1 MDIKQAAL
9 PTAAA
14 QTADE
19 SAPMVRRRILAAGV
33 SGAALSL
40 LPWLSDRAGAQAR
53 TAPPT
58 SGGAT
63 TATTPATTTP
73 PTTVAPAPTT
83 TAPPKRPT
91 TADIELL
98 AVAQSIEL
106 AIRDLYD
113 AALGA
118 KSFEGA
124 TAEAVTAIREAHEAY
139 AQSIS
144 GLIGSDAKGLRSEK
158 LYNAQRSNFTGS
170 TTSVAQ
176 AAAKLENV
184 ASATHLE
191 ILGSLIGIDAAAL
204 IASVL
209 VVEARHATVLNT
221 IAGASTLSNQLAND
235 GVALSPADYPV
246 K

>member
-14 QTADE
+14 HTAGD
-19 SAPMVRRRILAAGV
+19 SAPLARRRILAAGA

-58 SGGAT
+58 SGGE
-63 TATTPATTTP
+63 
-73 PTTVAPAPTT
+73 TVIAPAPTT
-83 TAPPKRPT
+83 TPAPKRPT
-91 TADIELL
+91 AADIELL
-98 AVAQSIEL
+98 AVAQTIEL

-113 AALGA
+113 AALA
-118 KSFEGA
+118 ANSFEGA

-144 GLIGSDAKGLRSEK
+144 GLIGADAPGIRSDK
-158 LYNAQRSNFTGS
+158 LYNAQRSNFSGS
-170 TTSVAQ
+170 AAAVAQ
-176 AAAKLENV
+176 AAADLENV
-184 ASATHLE
+184 ACATHID
-191 ILGSLIGIDAAAL
+191 ILGSLIGVDATGL
-204 IASVL
+204 IASIL
-209 VVEARHATVLNT
+209 VVEARHATVLNI
-221 IAGASTLSNQLAND
+221 IAGATTLSNQLASD

>member
-1 MDIKQAAL
+1 MA
-9 PTAAA
+9 
-14 QTADE
+14 
-19 SAPMVRRRILAAGV
+19 RRRVLAAGV

-58 SGGAT
+58 SGGETVIA
-63 TATTPATTTP
+63 
-73 PTTVAPAPTT
+73 PTPTT
-83 TAPPKRPT
+83 TAPPPKRPT
-91 TADIELL
+91 AADIELL

-113 AALGA
+113 AALA
-118 KSFEGA
+118 ANSFEGA

-144 GLIGSDAKGLRSEK
+144 GLIGADAPGIRSDK
-158 LYNAQRSNFTGS
+158 LYNAQRSNFSGS
-170 TTSVAQ
+170 ATAVAQ
-176 AAAKLENV
+176 AAADLENV
-184 ASATHLE
+184 ACATHLD
-191 ILGSLIGIDAAAL
+191 ILGSLIGVDATGL
-204 IASVL
+204 IASIL
-209 VVEARHATVLNT
+209 VVEARHATVLNI
-221 IAGASTLSNQLAND
+221 IAGASTLSNQLASD

>member
-14 QTADE
+14 HTAGD
-19 SAPMVRRRILAAGV
+19 SAPLARRRILAAGA

-58 SGGAT
+58 SGGE
-63 TATTPATTTP
+63 
-73 PTTVAPAPTT
+73 TVIAPAPTT
-83 TAPPKRPT
+83 TPAPKRPT
-91 TADIELL
+91 AADIELL
-98 AVAQSIEL
+98 AVAQTIEL

-113 AALGA
+113 AALA
-118 KSFEGA
+118 ANSFEGA

-144 GLIGSDAKGLRSEK
+144 GLIGADAPGIRSDK
-158 LYNAQRSNFTGS
+158 LYNAQRSNFSGS
-170 TTSVAQ
+170 ATAVAQ
-176 AAAKLENV
+176 AAADLENV
-184 ASATHLE
+184 ACATHLD
-191 ILGSLIGIDAAAL
+191 ILGSLIGVDATGL
-204 IASVL
+204 IASIL
-209 VVEARHATVLNT
+209 VVEARHATVLNI
-221 IAGASTLSNQLAND
+221 IAGASTLSNQLASD

>member
-14 QTADE
+14 HTAGE
-19 SAPMVRRRILAAGV
+19 SAPMARRRVLAAGV

-58 SGGAT
+58 SGGETVIA
-63 TATTPATTTP
+63 
-73 PTTVAPAPTT
+73 PTPTT
-83 TAPPKRPT
+83 TAPPTATPPPPPPKRPT
-91 TADIELL
+91 APDIELL
-98 AVAQSIEL
+98 AVAQTIEL

-113 AALGA
+113 VALAA
-118 KSFEGA
+118 KSFEGE
-124 TAEAVTAIREAHEAY
+124 TAEAITAIREAHEAY

-144 GLIGSDAKGLRSEK
+144 GLIGANAPGIRSDK
-158 LYNAQRSNFTGS
+158 LYNAQRSNFSGS
-170 TTSVAQ
+170 AAAVAQ
-176 AAAKLENV
+176 AAADLENV
-184 ASATHLE
+184 AVATHLD
-191 ILGSLIGIDAAAL
+191 ILGSLIGVDATGL
-204 IASVL
+204 IASIL
-209 VVEARHATVLNT
+209 VVEARHATVLNI
-221 IAGASTLSNQLAND
+221 IAGASTLSNQLASD

>member
-14 QTADE
+14 HTAGE
-19 SAPMVRRRILAAGV
+19 SAPMARRRVLAAGV

-58 SGGAT
+58 SGGETVIA
-63 TATTPATTTP
+63 
-73 PTTVAPAPTT
+73 PTPTT
-83 TAPPKRPT
+83 TAPPPPPKRPT
-91 TADIELL
+91 AADIELL
-98 AVAQSIEL
+98 AVAQTIEL

-113 AALGA
+113 VALAA
-118 KSFEGA
+118 KSFEGE
-124 TAEAVTAIREAHEAY
+124 TAEAITAIREAHEAY

-144 GLIGSDAKGLRSEK
+144 GLIGANAPGIRSDK
-158 LYNAQRSNFTGS
+158 LYNAQRSNFSGS
-170 TTSVAQ
+170 AAAVAQ
-176 AAAKLENV
+176 AAADLENV
-184 ASATHLE
+184 AVATHLD
-191 ILGSLIGIDAAAL
+191 ILGSLIGVDATGL
-204 IASVL
+204 IASIL
-209 VVEARHATVLNT
+209 VVEARHATVLNI
-221 IAGASTLSNQLAND
+221 IAGASTLSNQLASD

>member
-14 QTADE
+14 HTAGE
-19 SAPMVRRRILAAGV
+19 SAPMARRRILAAGV
-33 SGAALSL
+33 SGAALSM

-58 SGGAT
+58 SGSETVT
-63 TATTPATTTP
+63 T
-73 PTTVAPAPTT
+73 PAPTT
-83 TAPPKRPT
+83 TAAAPKRPT

-113 AALGA
+113 ATLAA
-118 KSFEGA
+118 NSFEGS
-124 TAEAVTAIREAHEAY
+124 TAEAITAIREAHEAY

-144 GLIGSDAKGLRSEK
+144 GLIGSDAPGIRSDK
-158 LYNAQRSNFTGS
+158 LYNAQRSNFSGS
-170 TTSVAQ
+170 AAAVAQ
-176 AAAKLENV
+176 SAADLENV
-184 ASATHLE
+184 AVATHID
-191 ILGSLIGIDAAAL
+191 ILGSLIGVDATGL
-204 IASVL
+204 IASIL

-221 IAGASTLSNQLAND
+221 IAGASTLSNQLASD

>member
-14 QTADE
+14 HTAGD
-19 SAPMVRRRILAAGV
+19 SAPLARRRILAAGA

-58 SGGAT
+58 SGGE
-63 TATTPATTTP
+63 
-73 PTTVAPAPTT
+73 TVIAPAPTT
-83 TAPPKRPT
+83 TPAPKRPT
-91 TADIELL
+91 AADIELL
-98 AVAQSIEL
+98 AVAQTIEL

-113 AALGA
+113 AALA
-118 KSFEGA
+118 ANSFEGA
-124 TAEAVTAIREAHEAY
+124 TAQAVTAIREAHEAY

-144 GLIGSDAKGLRSEK
+144 GLIGADAPGIRSDK
-158 LYNAQRSNFTGS
+158 LYNAQRSNFSGS
-170 TTSVAQ
+170 AAAVAQ
-176 AAAKLENV
+176 AAADLENV
-184 ASATHLE
+184 ACATHID
-191 ILGSLIGIDAAAL
+191 ILGSLIGVDATGL
-204 IASVL
+204 IASIL
-209 VVEARHATVLNT
+209 VVEARHATVLNI
-221 IAGASTLSNQLAND
+221 IAGASTLSNQLASD

>member
-14 QTADE
+14 HTAGD
-19 SAPMVRRRILAAGV
+19 SAPLARRRILAAGA

-58 SGGAT
+58 SGGE
-63 TATTPATTTP
+63 
-73 PTTVAPAPTT
+73 TVIAPAPTT
-83 TAPPKRPT
+83 TPAPKRPT
-91 TADIELL
+91 AADIELL
-98 AVAQSIEL
+98 AVAQTIEL

-113 AALGA
+113 AALA
-118 KSFEGA
+118 ANSFEGA

-144 GLIGSDAKGLRSEK
+144 GLIGADAPGIRSDK
-158 LYNAQRSNFTGS
+158 LYNAQRSNFSGS
-170 TTSVAQ
+170 AAAVAQ
-176 AAAKLENV
+176 AAADLENV
-184 ASATHLE
+184 ACATHLD
-191 ILGSLIGIDAAAL
+191 ILGSLIGVDATGL
-204 IASVL
+204 IASIL
-209 VVEARHATVLNT
+209 VVEARHATVLNI
-221 IAGASTLSNQLAND
+221 IAGASTLSNQLASD

>member
-1 MDIKQAAL
+1 MA
-9 PTAAA
+9 
-14 QTADE
+14 
-19 SAPMVRRRILAAGV
+19 RRRVLAAGV

-58 SGGAT
+58 SGGETVIA
-63 TATTPATTTP
+63 
-73 PTTVAPAPTT
+73 PTPTT
-83 TAPPKRPT
+83 TAPPPPPKRPT
-91 TADIELL
+91 AADIELL

-113 AALGA
+113 AALA
-118 KSFEGA
+118 ANSFEGA

-144 GLIGSDAKGLRSEK
+144 GLIGADAPGIRSDK
-158 LYNAQRSNFTGS
+158 LYNAQRSNFSGS
-170 TTSVAQ
+170 ATAVAQ
-176 AAAKLENV
+176 AAADLENV
-184 ASATHLE
+184 ACATHLD
-191 ILGSLIGIDAAAL
+191 ILGSLIGVDATGL
-204 IASVL
+204 IASIL
-209 VVEARHATVLNT
+209 VVEARHATVLNI
-221 IAGASTLSNQLAND
+221 IAGASTLSNQLASD

>member
-14 QTADE
+14 HTTGD
-19 SAPMVRRRILAAGV
+19 SAPMARRRILAAGV

-58 SGGAT
+58 SGGET
-63 TATTPATTTP
+63 LI
-73 PTTVAPAPTT
+73 APAPTT
-83 TAPPKRPT
+83 TAPTAPPAPTTTAAPKRPT

-98 AVAQSIEL
+98 AVAQTIEL

-113 AALGA
+113 VALAA

-144 GLIGSDAKGLRSEK
+144 GLIGSDAPGLRSDK
-158 LYNAQRSNFTGS
+158 LYNAERGNFSGS
-170 TTSVAQ
+170 AAAVAQ
-176 AAAKLENV
+176 AAAHLENV
-184 ASATHLE
+184 AAATHLD
-191 ILGSLIGIDAAAL
+191 ILGSLVGIDATGL
-204 IASVL
+204 ISSIL

-221 IAGASTLSNQLAND
+221 IAGASTLSNQLASD
-235 GVALSPADYPV
+235 GDALSPADYPV

>member
-14 QTADE
+14 HTAGD
-19 SAPMVRRRILAAGV
+19 SAPMARRRILAAGA

-58 SGGAT
+58 SGGE
-63 TATTPATTTP
+63 
-73 PTTVAPAPTT
+73 TVIAPAPTT
-83 TAPPKRPT
+83 APAPKRPT
-91 TADIELL
+91 AADIELL
-98 AVAQSIEL
+98 AVAQTIEL

-113 AALGA
+113 AALA
-118 KSFEGA
+118 ANSFEGA

-144 GLIGSDAKGLRSEK
+144 GLIGADAPGIRSDK
-158 LYNAQRSNFTGS
+158 LYNAQRSNFSGS
-170 TTSVAQ
+170 AAAVAQ
-176 AAAKLENV
+176 AAADLENV
-184 ASATHLE
+184 ACATHID
-191 ILGSLIGIDAAAL
+191 ILGSLIGVDATGL
-204 IASVL
+204 IASIL
-209 VVEARHATVLNT
+209 VVEARHATVLNI
-221 IAGASTLSNQLAND
+221 IAGASTLSNQLASD

>member
-14 QTADE
+14 HTAGD
-19 SAPMVRRRILAAGV
+19 SAPIARRRILAAGA

-58 SGGAT
+58 SGGE
-63 TATTPATTTP
+63 
-73 PTTVAPAPTT
+73 TVIAPAPTT
-83 TAPPKRPT
+83 TPAPKRPT
-91 TADIELL
+91 AADIELL
-98 AVAQSIEL
+98 AVAQTIEL

-113 AALGA
+113 AALA
-118 KSFEGA
+118 ANSFEGA

-144 GLIGSDAKGLRSEK
+144 GLIGADAPGIRSDK
-158 LYNAQRSNFTGS
+158 LYNAQRSNFSGS
-170 TTSVAQ
+170 AAAVAQ
-176 AAAKLENV
+176 AAADLENV
-184 ASATHLE
+184 ACATHID
-191 ILGSLIGIDAAAL
+191 ILGSLIGVDATGL
-204 IASVL
+204 IASIL
-209 VVEARHATVLNT
+209 VVEARHATVLNI
-221 IAGASTLSNQLAND
+221 IAGATTLSNQLASD

>member
-14 QTADE
+14 HTAGE
-19 SAPMVRRRILAAGV
+19 SAPMARRRILAAGV

-53 TAPPT
+53 TAPPI
-58 SGGAT
+58 SGGE
-63 TATTPATTTP
+63 
-73 PTTVAPAPTT
+73 TVIAPAPTTTAAPAPST

-91 TADIELL
+91 AADIELL
-98 AVAQSIEL
+98 AVAQTIEL

-113 AALGA
+113 AALA
-118 KSFEGA
+118 ANSFEGA
-124 TAEAVTAIREAHEAY
+124 TAQAVTAIREAHEAY

-144 GLIGSDAKGLRSEK
+144 GLVGSDAPGVRSDK
-158 LYNAQRSNFTGS
+158 LYNAQRSNFSGS
-170 TTSVAQ
+170 AAAVAQ
-176 AAAKLENV
+176 AAADLENV
-184 ASATHLE
+184 ACATHLD
-191 ILGSLIGIDAAAL
+191 ILGSLIGVDATGL
-204 IASVL
+204 IASIL
-209 VVEARHATVLNT
+209 VVEARHATVLNI
-221 IAGASTLSNQLAND
+221 IAGASTLSNQLASD

>member
-9 PTAAA
+9 PTAAVH
-14 QTADE
+14 TAGD
-19 SAPMVRRRILAAGV
+19 SAPLARRRILAAGA

-58 SGGAT
+58 SGGE
-63 TATTPATTTP
+63 
-73 PTTVAPAPTT
+73 TVIAPAPTT
-83 TAPPKRPT
+83 TPAPKRPT
-91 TADIELL
+91 AADIELL
-98 AVAQSIEL
+98 AVAQTIEL

-113 AALGA
+113 AALA
-118 KSFEGA
+118 ANSFEGA

-144 GLIGSDAKGLRSEK
+144 GLIGADAPGIRSDK
-158 LYNAQRSNFTGS
+158 LYNAQRSNFSGS
-170 TTSVAQ
+170 AAAVAQ
-176 AAAKLENV
+176 AAADLENV
-184 ASATHLE
+184 ACATHID
-191 ILGSLIGIDAAAL
+191 ILGSLIGVDATGL
-204 IASVL
+204 IASIL
-209 VVEARHATVLNT
+209 VVEARHATVLNI
-221 IAGASTLSNQLAND
+221 IAGATTLSNQLASD

>member
-1 MDIKQAAL
+1 MA
-9 PTAAA
+9 
-14 QTADE
+14 
-19 SAPMVRRRILAAGV
+19 RRRILAAGV

-58 SGGAT
+58 SGGE
-63 TATTPATTTP
+63 
-73 PTTVAPAPTT
+73 TVIAPAPST
-83 TAPPKRPT
+83 TAAPKRPT
-91 TADIELL
+91 AADIELL

-113 AALGA
+113 AALA
-118 KSFEGA
+118 ANSFEGA

-144 GLIGSDAKGLRSEK
+144 GLIGADAPGIRSDK
-158 LYNAQRSNFTGS
+158 LYNAQRSNFSGS
-170 TTSVAQ
+170 AAAVAQ
-176 AAAKLENV
+176 AAADLENV
-184 ASATHLE
+184 ACATHID
-191 ILGSLIGIDAAAL
+191 ILGSLIGVDATGL
-204 IASVL
+204 IASIL
-209 VVEARHATVLNT
+209 VVEARHATVLNI
-221 IAGASTLSNQLAND
+221 IAGASTLSNQLASD

>member
-14 QTADE
+14 HTAGD
-19 SAPMVRRRILAAGV
+19 SAPLARRRILAAGA

-58 SGGAT
+58 SGGE
-63 TATTPATTTP
+63 
-73 PTTVAPAPTT
+73 TVIAPAPTT
-83 TAPPKRPT
+83 TPAPKRPT
-91 TADIELL
+91 AADIELL
-98 AVAQSIEL
+98 AVAQTIEL

-113 AALGA
+113 AALA
-118 KSFEGA
+118 ANSFEGA

-144 GLIGSDAKGLRSEK
+144 GLIGADAPGIRSDK
-158 LYNAQRSNFTGS
+158 LYNAQRSNFSGS
-170 TTSVAQ
+170 AAAVAQ
-176 AAAKLENV
+176 AAADLENV
-184 ASATHLE
+184 ASATHID
-191 ILGSLIGIDAAAL
+191 ILGSLIGVDATGL
-204 IASVL
+204 IASIL
-209 VVEARHATVLNT
+209 VVEARHATVLNI
-221 IAGASTLSNQLAND
+221 IAGATTLSNQLASD